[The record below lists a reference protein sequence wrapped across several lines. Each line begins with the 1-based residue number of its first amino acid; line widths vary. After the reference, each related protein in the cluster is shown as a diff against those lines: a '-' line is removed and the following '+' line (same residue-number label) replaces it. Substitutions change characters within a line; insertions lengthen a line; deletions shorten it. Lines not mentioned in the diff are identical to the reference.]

1 MYFYELLTR
10 PGCGLCDQ
18 ARPLILEEVS
28 RVGGSIA
35 EVDIDSDDGLTRD
48 YGLRIPVLRAPG
60 GEIVIEGV
68 IEARP
73 LRKAL
78 RRYRGKRS

>member
-1 MYFYELLTR
+1 
-10 PGCGLCDQ
+10 
-18 ARPLILEEVS
+18 
-28 RVGGSIA
+28 VGGSIA

-68 IEARP
+68 IEAGP